1 MPHEDE
7 SAGLTAQFGQHLT
20 GCQSA
25 LYAFITTLLGGAEG
39 ARDVL
44 QETNLTLWKKA
55 AEYDPR
61 QPFLR
66 WAYTFA
72 RFQAMAWRQKHARSR
87 LVLDETLMEQVAE
100 EVTARSSGEEH
111 QLEALHKCLS
121 KLPDPQRELVAAR
134 YFRAESVNGIAARR
148 GRPENAVAAMLYR
161 IRKTLSDCIHLEL
174 TQEAGG

>member
-1 MPHEDE
+1 MPHEDK
-7 SAGLTAQFGQHLT
+7 SPGLTAQFGQHLT

-72 RFQAMAWRQKHARSR
+72 RFQAMAWRQKRARSR
-87 LVLDETLMEQVAE
+87 LVLDEALMEQVAE
-100 EVTARSSGEEH
+100 EVTERS
-111 QLEALHKCLS
+111 
-121 KLPDPQRELVAAR
+121 
-134 YFRAESVNGIAARR
+134 
-148 GRPENAVAAMLYR
+148 
-161 IRKTLSDCIHLEL
+161 
-174 TQEAGG
+174 AG